1 MGLRIIF
8 SNRIEALEKQ
18 FLEDLDR
25 LPSDPFAPQYVVVQD
40 SAISRHLQLAIA
52 GDKGICANVKF
63 SYTGKWLWDLART
76 VDKRVPERSPVD
88 PEVMVWLLLR
98 ILKDGNYESHPR
110 LNTFIKNADDLMLFE
125 FAESLA
131 KVFDHYATYRPDWLT
146 AWSRGKRIPDFTGS
160 RTCEEDERW
169 QSEIWRSVSGELK
182 LGATHPLQT
191 FLDTIKSKTVSC
203 PEPGLPECAAIFAVP
218 VIPPLYLQTICR
230 LSEVMDITI
239 YMLNP
244 CREYWFEIV
253 PPKQLAW
260 LKSVKRDAHREVGH
274 LLLADWGRATQAA
287 IDLIYEE
294 AIGAETTD
302 DSLFIEPEGNS
313 LLARLQ
319 RSILDMEELNP
330 GEIELCGDDRSIEFH
345 CCHSPV
351 RELEVLHNRLLE
363 MFAADR
369 SLRAGDIVVLTPDID
384 SLAPSIDAVF
394 GTAPDTHKI
403 PYLIAG
409 RSMAST
415 NPYLQVLLE
424 LLDLLNSRMP
434 ASRVFDLLR
443 RDPVARKYELDS
455 EELGRIRNWLE
466 SSGMRWGLNKEHRK
480 KIQKI
485 LDDERHT
492 FRWGMDSLFL
502 GFAMSGLDRPLAGL
516 LPPESLEGSRSVTLG
531 KLWLFIEQLDRWR
544 KRLLLPQPADA
555 WQGILNE
562 LLADFTLPDDV
573 SREKYEMIAGEVAAL
588 ADNWRLA
595 NLTHHVSTRVV
606 RAALADADISRR
618 GAVPSGNVT
627 FASLSAMRGLSY
639 RAVCLIGMND
649 GSWPGKERP
658 VEFDLIPQGKPRRG
672 DRQKRMEERGIFL
685 DTILAAGDAL
695 HISYTGRDQRNNS
708 EIPPSVLVAQLID
721 YLARAS
727 ASGDATGEAL
737 SAARSRLIVNHPLQP
752 FSRRYFD
759 GSDPRLY
766 SYVGQYAQALN
777 SGVKPGDSGMEPV
790 PEEDGEDGREPD
802 AAPPFFS
809 PIQKIPDAAAEEAR
823 KLTLDDLSSF
833 LRNTSRF
840 FLQKRLMIRLTEV
853 DDIIEDEEPLD
864 VGLIRGN
871 RLADIVIDACLKQ
884 RRIIDMNEALTI
896 LRASP
901 EAPPDSVCTAHL
913 TAGWPKISSF
923 AARLLDATA
932 EPKMDPYQTVLQL
945 NDGKAEWQLRA
956 GFSDL
961 RPCGL
966 VSYRCDDLR
975 GFDYMQAWIRHLVL
989 CASRPAGVKPE
1000 TRRLAFN
1007 KDLSIG
1013 EIPQDEAN
1021 EHLVYLL
1028 GLYDEGFFRPVPFFR
1043 RSSWEYIEKKSIDKA
1058 RYTWSGGFNAKSAS
1072 EIDDVWHALAWRGV
1086 SDALDDE
1093 FLEIAETLF
1102 RPLINK
1108 GIVTKIALPV

>member
-18 FLEDLDR
+18 FLKDMDR
-25 LPSDPFAPQYVVVQD
+25 LPSDPFAPQHVVAPGTAV
-40 SAISRHLQLAIA
+40 SRHLELAIA
-52 GDKGICANVKF
+52 RDKGICANVNF
-63 SYTGKWLWDLART
+63 SYPGKWLWDLART
-76 VDKRVPERSPVD
+76 VDNKVPERSPVD
-88 PEVMVWLLLR
+88 PAVMVWLLLR
-98 ILKDGNYESHPR
+98 ILKTGSYGSYPR

-146 AWSRGKRIPDFTGS
+146 EWSRGRRIPDCTGS
-160 RTCEEDERW
+160 RTCEEDEGW
-169 QSEIWRSVSGELK
+169 QSEIWRAVSGELK

-191 FLDTIKSKTVSC
+191 FLDTIKSKTFSC
-203 PEPGLPECAAIFAVP
+203 SEPDFPECAAIFAVP

-294 AIGAETTD
+294 AIGAQTTD
-302 DSLFIEPEGNS
+302 ESLFIEPEGNS

-319 RSILDMEELNP
+319 RSILDMEELLP
-330 GEIELCGDDRSIEFH
+330 GEIELCGTDRSIEFH

-363 MFAADR
+363 MFDADR

-384 SLAPSIDAVF
+384 SLAPAIDAVF

-424 LLDLLNSRMP
+424 LLDLLTSRMP

-443 RDPVARKYELDS
+443 RDPVARKFQLDS
-455 EELGRIRNWLE
+455 EDLGRIRSWVE
-466 SSGMRWGLNKEHRK
+466 SSGMRWGIDSEHRK
-480 KIQKI
+480 QMKISKE
-485 LDDERHT
+485 ERHT

-502 GFAMSGLDRPLAGL
+502 GFAVSGLDRPLAGL
-516 LPPESLEGSRSVTLG
+516 LPSESLEGSRSVTLG
-531 KLWLFIEQLDRWR
+531 KLWLFIGQLDGWR
-544 KRLLLPQPADA
+544 KRLRFEQSADD

-562 LLADFTLPDDV
+562 LLADFTSPDDV
-573 SREKYEMIAGEVAAL
+573 SREEYEMIAGEIAGL

-595 NLTHHVSTRVV
+595 NLTHNVSSRIV

-618 GAVPSGNVT
+618 GAVPSGKVT

-649 GSWPGKERP
+649 GSWPGNERP
-658 VEFDLIPQGKPRRG
+658 IEFDLIPQGKPRRG
-672 DRQKRMEERGIFL
+672 DRQKRMEDRGIFL
-685 DTILAAGDAL
+685 DTILAARDAL

-727 ASGDATGEAL
+727 ASGDAADGVL
-737 SAARSRLIVNHPLQP
+737 SLARSRLIVNHPLQP

-759 GSDPRLY
+759 GSDPCLY
-766 SYVGQYAQALN
+766 SYVAQYAHALN
-777 SGVKPGDSGMEPV
+777 SSAKPGGSDMEPV
-790 PEEDGEDGREPD
+790 PEEDGENGREPD
-802 AAPPFFS
+802 TAPPFFNAV
-809 PIQKIPDAAAEEAR
+809 PKIPDAAAGGPR
-823 KLTLDDLSSF
+823 TLTIDDLSSF

-840 FLQKRLMIRLTEV
+840 FLQKRLMIRLTQA
-853 DDIIEDEEPLD
+853 DDLIEDEEPLD

-871 RLADIVIDACLKQ
+871 NMADIVIDACLKQ
-884 RRIIDMNEALTI
+884 RRIIGMNEALTL
-896 LRASP
+896 LRGSP
-901 EAPPDSVCTAHL
+901 EAPPDSVCAAYL
-913 TAGWPKISSF
+913 SAGWQKISSL
-923 AARLLDATA
+923 AERLLDATA
-932 EPKMDPYQTVLQL
+932 EPKMEPCHHVLSL
-945 NDGKAEWQLRA
+945 SDGKAEWQLRA

-975 GFDYMQAWIRHLVL
+975 GFDNMQAWLRHLVL
-989 CASRPAGVKPE
+989 CASRPEGVKPE
-1000 TRRLAFN
+1000 SRRLAFD

-1013 EIPQDEAN
+1013 EIARDEA
-1021 EHLVYLL
+1021 ERHLVYLL

-1043 RSSWEYIEKKSIDKA
+1043 RSSWEYAENKSLDKA
-1058 RYTWSGGFNAKSAS
+1058 RYAWSGGYTSKGAS
-1072 EIDDVWHALAWRGV
+1072 EMEDVWHALAWRGV

-1093 FLEIAETLF
+1093 FQEIAETLF
-1102 RPLINK
+1102 RPLIDK
-1108 GIVTKIALPV
+1108 RVVTKVVITV